1 MMKLAIWLV
10 ALALFAVVPARAIT
24 SSGGASLTR
33 PSNTTAYAAGQAI
46 CASTSVDCV
55 PLTITGA
62 THGLIHGV
70 KLTKSTTSAANASF
84 TVMIYQ
90 IAPTLTGIKDA
101 SAYSPSL
108 ADITSGKFATSAT
121 CTAPTLT
128 NSNNLQYQC
137 TLANPN
143 GTGSYVTDNASS
155 LYAVI
160 QANAAYAPGSGE
172 TFYVSLT
179 LLQD

>member
-1 MMKLAIWLV
+1 MKLAIWLV
-10 ALALFAVVPARAIT
+10 ALALFAAMPVRAVT
-24 SSGGASLTR
+24 SGGGASVTR
-33 PSNTTAYAAGQAI
+33 PSNTTAYAPGQAV

-55 PLTITGA
+55 PLIFPKVW
-62 THGLIHGV
+62 HGLIQSV
-70 KLTKSTTSAANASF
+70 QLTKSTTNATNASF

-108 ADITSGKFATSAT
+108 ADITAGKLAASAT
-121 CTAPTLT
+121 CASPTLT
-128 NSNNLQYQC
+128 NSNNAFYQC
-137 TLANPN
+137 ALANAN
-143 GTGSYVTDNASS
+143 ATAAYVSDNSS
-155 LYAVI
+155 NLYAMI

-172 TFYVSLT
+172 TFFVSLT